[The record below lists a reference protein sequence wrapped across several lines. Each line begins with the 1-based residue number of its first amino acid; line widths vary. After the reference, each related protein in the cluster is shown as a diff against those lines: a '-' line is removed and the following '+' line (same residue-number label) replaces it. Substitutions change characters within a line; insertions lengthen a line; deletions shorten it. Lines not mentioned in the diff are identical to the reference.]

1 MFVMDLDEAK
11 AITVD
16 MELTPNRSNIRRVV
30 KATDL
35 VNRGLVRHQATFEND
50 SIYLVMSQ
58 NNPSK
63 VYTVLRNGKIQC
75 DCLDHQKTGEPCK
88 HGLSVLLEEEKQREE
103 AFISQMEEYEMN
115 RFACYPEQFE
125 LR

>member
-35 VNRGLVRHQATFEND
+35 VDRGLVRHQATFEND

-75 DCLDHQKTGEPCK
+75 SCPDHQKTGQACK
-88 HGLSVLLEEEKQREE
+88 HGISVLLQEEQERE
-103 AFISQMEEYEMN
+103 AALIAEYEVYESN
-115 RFACYPEQFE
+115 RFACDGYE
-125 LR
+125 LY

>member
-1 MFVMDLDEAK
+1 MFHLDEARTE
-11 AITVD
+11 AIEFGLV
-16 MELTPNRSNIRRVV
+16 PNRSNVRRVV
-30 KATDL
+30 KAHDL
-35 VNRGLVRHQATFEND
+35 VSRGLVRHQATFEND

-88 HGLSVLLEEEKQREE
+88 HGLSVLLQEEKERENVM
-103 AFISQMEEYEMN
+103 ISEWENEESN
-115 RFACYPEQFE
+115 RFACDGYE
-125 LR
+125 LY

>member
-1 MFVMDLDEAK
+1 M
-11 AITVD
+11 
-16 MELTPNRSNIRRVV
+16 
-30 KATDL
+30 
-35 VNRGLVRHQATFEND
+35 RHQATFEND

-88 HGLSVLLEEEKQREE
+88 HGLSVLLQEEKERENVMIAKWE
-103 AFISQMEEYEMN
+103 NEESN
-115 RFACYPEQFE
+115 RFACDYE
-125 LR
+125 LY